1 MTAAAEE
8 NSFELT
14 RTIGHLPAGLKGV
27 IESTADDA
35 GGAPAGPDRERNID
49 SAFQAFPL
57 RFIPAPE
64 RGDSPRARAVS
75 MAREEGPNGRGVLV
89 SGHEVKRIK

>member
-1 MTAAAEE
+1 MTTATEE

-14 RTIGHLPAGLKGV
+14 RTIGHLPAGLKGA

-35 GGAPAGPDRERNID
+35 GAAPAGPDRERNID
-49 SAFQAFPL
+49 GTLQSFPL
-57 RFIPAPE
+57 RFIPSPE
-64 RGDSPRARAVS
+64 HGESPRAQAIG

>member
-1 MTAAAEE
+1 MTSATED
-8 NSFELT
+8 SGFELT

-35 GGAPAGPDRERNID
+35 GGEPAGPDRERSID
-49 SAFQAFPL
+49 GTFQSFPL
-57 RFIPAPE
+57 RFIPSPE
-64 RGDSPRARAVS
+64 QGESPRAQAVG
-75 MAREEGPNGRGVLV
+75 MAREGGPNGRGVLV

>member
-1 MTAAAEE
+1 MTAATEGGG
-8 NSFELT
+8 FELT

-57 RFIPAPE
+57 RFIPSPE
-64 RGDSPRARAVS
+64 HGESPRAQAVG